1 VKSRVLYPEE
11 MWRNDQFQEL
21 DVQSRYLAMY
31 LINNPHIGLTPAYRI
46 SDREIIFETGLTAA
60 QLKASRLKVQ
70 AVGIYFLE
78 GHCCLR
84 NSFGYFDYC
93 GGKTESAKKREF
105 ESLPESVKIY
115 LAEGVIGQSLP
126 NSSPTVERI
135 NQKLEI
141 INDKLEIKE
150 TKKTFVRPEDVDDE
164 ECRKIAQEYRL
175 EESVVKSKRDD
186 MIIYCQS
193 RKTKYTNHKLVLM
206 GWLRDDLYKGKV
218 HKLSVQNFVLPIEE
232 TACLASPESREKVRE
247 MVGNLANRFSMPK

>member
-78 GHCCLR
+78 GYCCLR

-93 GGKTESAKKREF
+93 GGKTEAAKKREF
-105 ESLPESVKIY
+105 DSLPESVKTY
-115 LAEGVIGQSLP
+115 LAEGIIGQSLP
-126 NSSPTVERI
+126 NGSPTVEHI
-135 NQKLEI
+135 NQKEEI
-141 INDKLEIKE
+141 INDKSDTKE
-150 TKKTFVRPEDVDDE
+150 ARKKFAKPEDVDDA
-164 ECRKIAQEYRL
+164 ECLKIAEEYRIRPGI
-175 EESVVKSKRDD
+175 VRSKRDD
-186 MIIYCQS
+186 MILYCES
-193 RKTKYTNHKLVLM
+193 RKTKYTNHRLVLM
-206 GWLRDDLYKGKV
+206 GWLREDLRSGKIQKV
-218 HKLSVQNFVLPIEE
+218 SETSFIPPEPETPQISEEARTKLQEKMRYLKEKLS
-232 TACLASPESREKVRE
+232 
-247 MVGNLANRFSMPK
+247 MG